1 MSGDRADVLVIGA
14 GASGGVVGRRLAEAG
29 FKVVCL
35 EQGTWPD
42 RDEFPG
48 SKADWELQAQ
58 KQWSPDPNVRQ
69 NPADYPINA
78 EGSEIVPLMFN
89 GVGGSTILYAG
100 DWPRLT
106 PSDFRVKT
114 LDGVADDWPL
124 TYEELEPFY
133 DRIAREVGVSGLA
146 GRPRLPGGSRPAAAC
161 PAARGR
167 GSSTSCGRTTG
178 SAGTGGRLRT
188 RSSPRPTAGAIRA
201 RNGAPACRAAR
212 RARRRRP
219 TSPTGRRRSSGEPV
233 SSQVR
238 A

>member
-42 RDEFPG
+42 RHEFPG
-48 SKADWELQAQ
+48 SKPDWELQAQ

-69 NPADYPINA
+69 HPADYPINT
-78 EGSEIVPLMFN
+78 EDSEIVPLMFN

-124 TYEELEPFY
+124 TYEELEPYY
-133 DRIAREVGVSGLA
+133 DRIAREVGVSGCR
-146 GRPRLPGGSRPAAAC
+146 RPGLPRGSRPAAARAPVRGGDHRRRAGPR
-161 PAARGR
+161 PARLALVA
-167 GSSTSCGRTTG
+167 GSERDPVRALPRAPSVRAMGLLY
-178 SAGTGGRLRT
+178 AGLPGGREGVDRHHPL
-188 RSSPRPTAGAIRA
+188 AG
-201 RNGAPACRAAR
+201 GD
-212 RARRRRP
+212 RARRP
-219 TSPTGRRRSSGEPV
+219 CW
-233 SSQVR
+233 SQVR